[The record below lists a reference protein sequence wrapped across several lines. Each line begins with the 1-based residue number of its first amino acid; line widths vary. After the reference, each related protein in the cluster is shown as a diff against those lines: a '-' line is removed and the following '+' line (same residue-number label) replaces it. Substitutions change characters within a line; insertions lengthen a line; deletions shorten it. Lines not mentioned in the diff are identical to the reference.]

1 MSEGRE
7 TLIERAKLE
16 LEQELAERIKVA
28 EFHEQVKTSLDI
40 AKRLIQNGKLSPE
53 EIADVTTMPIRF
65 INEMIDE
72 MNFADFC
79 RKKIIEGKPEEI
91 KRKVAEQVNREIA
104 LKMIKSGKMTLEE
117 IADICELPLEKVR
130 ELAAEKSD
138 S

>member
-91 KRKVAEQVNREIA
+91 K
-104 LKMIKSGKMTLEE
+104 
-117 IADICELPLEKVR
+117 
-130 ELAAEKSD
+130 
-138 S
+138 

>member
-104 LKMIKSGKMTLEE
+104 LKMIERGKMTLEE